1 MTDKQLEKYMVEAFE
16 HIKKPDNKVVVGGKV
31 SGSLKAIAASF
42 GPDVYET
49 GLVSTLVTYSS
60 KVNSNPEY
68 QTMLNMIWA
77 LYKKV
82 EGNKVPETAPDSAKE
97 YAISIANDYSKSK
110 RFKKELLRASVAIKL
125 TLRSYPDADKK
136 KQDDDKKKQDA
147 TAKAEG

>member
-16 HIKKPDNKVVVGGKV
+16 YIKKPDNKVVVDGKV

-77 LYKKV
+77 LYEAV
-82 EGNKVPETAPDSAKE
+82 EGHDDQYSSAMD
-97 YAISIANDYSKSK
+97 YAIKNAGNYSVSK
-110 RFKKELLRASVAIKL
+110 KFKKELLRASVAIKL

-136 KQDDDKKKQDA
+136 TQDDDKKKQDA

>member
-16 HIKKPDNKVVVGGKV
+16 YMEDPTNNVVVGGKV

-68 QTMLNMIWA
+68 QTMLDMIWE

-82 EGNKVPETAPDSAKE
+82 EGNKVPKTTSDSAMQ
-97 YAISIANDYSKSK
+97 YAIEKAGDYSASK
-110 RFKKELLRASVAIKL
+110 KFKKELLRASVAIKL

-136 KQDDDKKKQDA
+136 TQDDDKKKQDA

>member
-16 HIKKPDNKVVVGGKV
+16 HIKKPDNKVVVDGKV

-68 QTMLNMIWA
+68 QTMLDMIWA
-77 LYKKV
+77 LYKTVMEYKV
-82 EGNKVPETAPDSAKE
+82 TDTAPDSAMD
-97 YAISIANDYSKSK
+97 YAIKNAGNYSVSK
-110 RFKKELLRASVAIKL
+110 MFKKELLRASVAIKL
-125 TLRSYPDADKK
+125 TLRSYPDAGKK
-136 KQDDDKKKQDA
+136 TQDDDKKKQDA

>member
-1 MTDKQLEKYMVEAFE
+1 MTDKQLEKYMVKAFE
-16 HIKKPDNKVVVGGKV
+16 YMEDPDKKVVVGGKV

-42 GPDVYET
+42 GPDVYEI

-68 QTMLNMIWA
+68 QTMLDMIWA

-82 EGNKVPETAPDSAKE
+82 EGNKVPKTTSDSAMD
-97 YAISIANDYSKSK
+97 YAIKNAGNYSVSK
-110 RFKKELLRASVAIKL
+110 MFKKELLRASVAIKL

-136 KQDDDKKKQDA
+136 TQDDDKKKQDA